1 MRGILSLTA
10 FLAALSPAVATHQGF
25 NYGAFFTDT
34 TSKKQADFEADF
46 NLAQDLQ
53 GFPTG
58 TFNSARLYTMVQ
70 PGATDQPI
78 SAIPAVI
85 TTNTTLLLG
94 LWCSAGPSAFTS
106 ELAAL
111 TTAMR
116 IYSKPFTDLVLGIS
130 VGSEDLY
137 RSSATGR
144 SMNAG
149 PGATAVEIVEY
160 IRQLRERLRGT
171 PLERVPIGHVDT
183 WSEWVEEG
191 NREVL
196 GAVEFVGMDAYSY
209 WQGKMENGVEQAGRL
224 FNVAMVETD
233 LVVEKVWEEGGL
245 FSNKTLTPVWVTETG
260 FPVSGMTVGKAV
272 PLAENALRF
281 WQEVGCGMLFGRV
294 NTWWYT
300 LRDVSRGT
308 PVPSFGILG
317 GSMGGQ
323 PLFELSCE
331 KKREEGTCDA
341 E

>member
-10 FLAALSPAVATHQGF
+10 FLAALSPAVALHQGF

-34 TSKKQADFEADF
+34 SPKKQADFEADF
-46 NLAQDLQ
+46 KLAQDLQ

-58 TFNSARLYTMVQ
+58 TFNSARLYTMV
-70 PGATDQPI
+70 
-78 SAIPAVI
+78 
-85 TTNTTLLLG
+85 
-94 LWCSAGPSAFTS
+94 
-106 ELAAL
+106 LAAL

-116 IYSKPFTDLVLGIS
+116 IYSKPFTDLVMGIS

-137 RSSATGR
+137 RSSAAGR

-149 PGATAVEIVEY
+149 PGATAAEIMKY

-171 PLERVPIGHVDT
+171 PLQGVKIGHVDT
-183 WSEWVEEG
+183 WSEWVDEG

-196 GAVEFVGMDAYSY
+196 RAVEFVGMDAYSY

-224 FNVAMVETD
+224 FNMAMTETD
-233 LVVEKVWEEGGL
+233 VVVEKVWEEGGL
-245 FSNKTLTPVWVTETG
+245 FSKNLTSVWVTETG

-272 PLAENALRF
+272 PSKENALRF

-300 LRDVSRGT
+300 LRDVGRGT
-308 PVPSFGILG
+308 PVPSFGILD

-331 KKREEGTCDA
+331 KKGEEGICDA